1 MISKD
6 SEVTPYK
13 TDRMATYFLD
23 RNLRFFDFI
32 VDYVCDPLNFSK
44 ILPSNKQVLRQLHVE
59 ATHYRVTGL
68 VEILEKQGRSSIREK
83 WKKLWDEH
91 LVCWYIMYFLIP
103 GLFKIFEL
111 LSVMLLHVCFTETEH
126 CYQLWYLS
134 TCIAYP
140 IMFDY
145 WAFLIDR
152 MHYYLLNYIVHC

>member
-23 RNLRFFDFI
+23 RNPARPRFFDFI

-83 WKKLWDEH
+83 
-91 LVCWYIMYFLIP
+91 
-103 GLFKIFEL
+103 
-111 LSVMLLHVCFTETEH
+111 
-126 CYQLWYLS
+126 
-134 TCIAYP
+134 
-140 IMFDY
+140 
-145 WAFLIDR
+145 
-152 MHYYLLNYIVHC
+152 

>member
-32 VDYVCDPLNFSK
+32 VHYVCDPLNFSK

-68 VEILEKQGRSSIREK
+68 VKILEKQGRSSIREK
-83 WKKLWDEH
+83 LK
-91 LVCWYIMYFLIP
+91 
-103 GLFKIFEL
+103 
-111 LSVMLLHVCFTETEH
+111 ETV
-126 CYQLWYLS
+126 
-134 TCIAYP
+134 
-140 IMFDY
+140 
-145 WAFLIDR
+145 R
-152 MHYYLLNYIVHC
+152 